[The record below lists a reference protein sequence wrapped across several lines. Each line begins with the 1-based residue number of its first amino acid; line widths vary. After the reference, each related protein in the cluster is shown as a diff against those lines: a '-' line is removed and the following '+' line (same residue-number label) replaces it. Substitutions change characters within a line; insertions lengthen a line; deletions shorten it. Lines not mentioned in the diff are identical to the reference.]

1 MLTMR
6 CNCASFPAL
15 FGSGGRDEDG
25 EEKDNDGRGGR
36 GGWMERRWRE
46 GEEKLSQRPLCTQ
59 CNWLAGQLER
69 KEGVSGGRKWVIGAS
84 Q

>member
-15 FGSGGRDEDG
+15 FGSGGRDE
-25 EEKDNDGRGGR
+25 GG
-36 GGWMERRWRE
+36 ERRKTMMGEADEEVGTEVEE
-46 GEEKLSQRPLCTQ
+46 GGGKLSQRPLCTQ

-69 KEGVSGGRKWVIGAS
+69 KE
-84 Q
+84 